1 MLKVES
7 TLKDLRKLSAIEDFR
22 HARRKAALQQILD
35 GLRRR
40 SKNLLPFE
48 EVRQTFKAQ
57 PANDLGFQEIPL
69 EAIVGS
75 VNRYEEYTRNF
86 LPKYDNDEERWV
98 RVKAQIEETGL
109 NPISVYK
116 LGEAYFVN
124 DGNHRVS
131 VARQMDSETIPA
143 YVTEVKA
150 RVDISP
156 ADKPHELIC
165 KARYADFLEKTNLDE
180 LRPKSALLMT
190 FPGQYRRL
198 LDQIETQ
205 RYILGLNP
213 GRDKVPL
220 DEAVTTWYDRAY
232 LPLVRLIWQHGLQR
246 SFPDLTEADLYVMV
260 IRHRDEMLKHLEWH
274 VVLTA
279 VTTDLVRQKSRA
291 RDQIVERFGDRLL
304 DAVTPDALES
314 GPAPGKWREER
325 LARRPATN
333 PFSDILVVIRN
344 VDSDKVVIEHAAII
358 AKREQAR
365 LMALLML
372 KGKKGSNGPSAQE
385 TRKLFEN
392 SCEKWGIRCE
402 IAVEPGPFARKI
414 VERAAWTDL
423 LALSLIHKSG
433 NRTKTG
439 FGSKFNRILQ
449 RSPRP
454 VLILPE
460 QANSKL
466 DKALL
471 AYDGSPK
478 SDEALYLATYM
489 ANNWS
494 IDLVVVVAGE
504 ELAYSALHRARSYL
518 LSRDVTA
525 RYVSAARPANKAIIN
540 TADDHG
546 CNYIIMGGYG
556 YRPLLQLVLG
566 STVTKVA
573 RRSDIPVLVC
583 R

>member
-1 MLKVES
+1 MAKIGS
-7 TLKDLRKLSAIEDFR
+7 TLNDLRKLSAIEDFR
-22 HARRKAALQQILD
+22 HARRKAAIQQILD

-57 PANDLGFQEIPL
+57 PADNLGFQEIPL

-75 VNRYEEYTRNF
+75 VNRYEEYTRNY
-86 LPKYDNDEERWV
+86 LPKYDSDEERWV
-98 RVKAQIEETGL
+98 RVKAQIEDTGL

-116 LGEAYFVN
+116 LGEVYFVN

-131 VARQMDSETIPA
+131 VAKQMESESILA

-150 RVDISP
+150 RVAISP

-165 KARYADFLEKTNLDE
+165 KARYVDFLEKTNLDE
-180 LRPKSALLMT
+180 LRPKADLLMT

-198 LDQIETQ
+198 LDQIEAQ

-213 GRDKVPL
+213 GRDKVPF
-220 DEAVTTWYDRAY
+220 DEAVTNWYDRAY
-232 LPLVRLIWQHGLQR
+232 LPLVRLIRQHGLQR

-260 IRHRDEMLKHLEWH
+260 IRHRDEMQKHLEWH
-274 VVLTA
+274 VDLTA

-344 VDSDKVVIEHAAII
+344 VDSDKAVIEHAAII

-372 KGKKGSNGPSAQE
+372 TGKEGSKSPSAQI
-385 TRKLFEN
+385 TRQLFED
-392 SCEKWGIRCE
+392 SCQNWGVRCE
-402 IAVEPGPFARKI
+402 IAVEHGHFARRI

-433 NRTKTG
+433 RRTITG

-454 VLILPE
+454 VLIVPE
-460 QANSKL
+460 QANSNL

-489 ANNWS
+489 AKNWS
-494 IDLVVVVAGE
+494 VDLVVVVAGE
-504 ELAYSALHRARSYL
+504 ELALSALHRARSYL
-518 LSRDVTA
+518 LSRDVKA
-525 RYVSAARPANKAIIN
+525 RYVSAARPAHKAIIY
-540 TADDHG
+540 TAAEHDCD
-546 CNYIIMGGYG
+546 YIIMGGYG
-556 YRPLLQLVLG
+556 YRPLMQLVLG

-573 RRSDIPVLVC
+573 RRSDIPILVC